1 MKITL
6 FYTGGTIGMVDTPQG
21 FMPDSCL
28 PEKIA
33 EHFSGSL
40 KDIEL
45 SFISS
50 EQAID
55 SSQISLQ
62 HWGQWI
68 EQIRQI
74 LPHTDAVIILHG
86 TDTMAYT
93 TALFRLVFADT
104 NKAIIFTG
112 SQKAWVEQHS
122 DAPDNLLSA
131 ISLIKQGF
139 SSVGLIFHQTLFDPA
154 DCRKVSTENNQAFS
168 SIWQTPLAQMKNNQW
183 QFFRQPEPL
192 VLPQKNI
199 QINPNLRIASIYP
212 TPAFAWENA
221 ASLLTDNTHAAI
233 ILAYGNGNLPNHQAF
248 LQQAKNFCENGKPLI
263 ILSQVWQSEVN
274 NRYASNHAI
283 TQIGAINGGKHTL
296 ENTLAKLIVGLSG
309 RLSTQE
315 IAAYFQAGCVKL

>member
-6 FYTGGTIGMVDTPQG
+6 FYTGGTIGMLDTPQG
-21 FMPDSCL
+21 FMPDNAL
-28 PEKIA
+28 PKKIQQ
-33 EHFSGSL
+33 HFSGSL

-55 SSQISLQ
+55 SSCISLQ

-93 TALFRLVFADT
+93 AALFRLVFADT

-112 SQKAWVEQHS
+112 SQKAWVEKNS

-131 ISLIKQGF
+131 ISLIQKGF
-139 SSVGLIFHQTLFDPA
+139 SGVGLVFSRTLFDPA
-154 DCRKVSTENNQAFS
+154 DCRKISTENNQAFS

-183 QFFRQPEPL
+183 QFFRQPEKIIVP
-192 VLPQKNI
+192 KI
-199 QINPNLRIASIYP
+199 TTINPQLNIAVIHPVP
-212 TPAFAWENA
+212 TCPLELPNH
-221 ASLLTDNTHAAI
+221 LDAAI

-248 LQQAKNFCENGKPLI
+248 LQQAKNFCQSGKPLI
-263 ILSQVWQSEVN
+263 ILSQVWQGKVN
-274 NRYASNHAI
+274 QRYGANAAL
-283 TQIGAINGGKHTL
+283 TKIGAINGGKHTI
-296 ENTLAKLIVGLSG
+296 ENTLAKLIVGLSVK
-309 RLSTQE
+309 LSPQDML
-315 IAAYFQAGCVKL
+315 AYFQTQ

>member
-21 FMPDSCL
+21 FVPDSGL

-55 SSQISLQ
+55 SSCISLQ

-93 TALFRLVFADT
+93 AALFRLVFANT

-139 SSVGLIFHQTLFDPA
+139 SSVGLVFHQTLFDPT

-183 QFFRQPEPL
+183 QFFRQPEKIIVP
-192 VLPQKNI
+192 KI
-199 QINPNLRIASIYP
+199 TTINPQLNIAVIHPVP
-212 TPAFAWENA
+212 TCPLELPDHAN
-221 ASLLTDNTHAAI
+221 AAI
-233 ILAYGNGNLPNHQAF
+233 ILAYGNGNLPDDKTF
-248 LQQAKNFCENGKPLI
+248 LQQAKNFCQSGKPLI
-263 ILSQVWQSEVN
+263 ILSQVWQGEVN

-296 ENTLAKLIVGLSG
+296 ENTLAKLIVGLSS

>member
-21 FMPDSCL
+21 FMPDSGL
-28 PEKIA
+28 PEKIKQ
-33 EHFSGSL
+33 HFSGSL

-93 TALFRLVFADT
+93 AALFRLVFADT

-112 SQKAWVEQHS
+112 SQKAWVERHS

-183 QFFRQPEPL
+183 HFFRQPEPP

-248 LQQAKNFCENGKPLI
+248 LQQAKNFCQSGKPLI
-263 ILSQVWQSEVN
+263 ILSQVWQGKVN
-274 NRYASNHAI
+274 QRYGANAAL
-283 TQIGAINGGKHTL
+283 TKIGAINGGKHTI
-296 ENTLAKLIVGLSG
+296 ENTLAKLIVGLSVK
-309 RLSTQE
+309 LSPQDML
-315 IAAYFQAGCVKL
+315 AYFQTQ

>member
-21 FMPDSCL
+21 FVPDSGL

-55 SSQISLQ
+55 SSCISLQ

-93 TALFRLVFADT
+93 AALFRLVFADT

-112 SQKAWVEQHS
+112 SQKAWVEKNS

-131 ISLIKQGF
+131 ILLIQQGF
-139 SSVGLIFHQTLFDPA
+139 SGIGLVFHQTLFDPA

-183 QFFRQPEPL
+183 QFFRQPEPP

-212 TPAFAWENA
+212 TPAFAWQNT

-248 LQQAKNFCENGKPLI
+248 LQQAKNFRQSGKPLI
-263 ILSQVWQSEVN
+263 ILSQVWQGEVN
-274 NRYASNHAI
+274 QRYGANAALSK
-283 TQIGAINGGKHTL
+283 IGAINGGKHTI
-296 ENTLAKLIVGLSG
+296 ENTLAKLIVGLSVK
-309 RLSTQE
+309 LSPQDML
-315 IAAYFQAGCVKL
+315 AYFQTQ

>member
-6 FYTGGTIGMVDTPQG
+6 FYTGGTIGMLDTPQG
-21 FMPDSCL
+21 LMPDNRL

-68 EQIRQI
+68 EQIHQI

-93 TALFRLVFADT
+93 AALFRLVFADS

-112 SQKAWVEQHS
+112 SQKAWVEKNS

-131 ISLIKQGF
+131 ISLIQQGF
-139 SSVGLIFHQTLFDPA
+139 SSVGLVFHQTLFDPA
-154 DCRKVSTENNQAFS
+154 DCRKISTENNQAFS
-168 SIWQTPLAQMKNNQW
+168 SIWQTPLAQIKNNQW
-183 QFFRQPEPL
+183 HFFRLPEPP

-212 TPAFAWENA
+212 TPAFAWQNA

-248 LQQAKNFCENGKPLI
+248 LQQAKNFCQNGKPLI
-263 ILSQVWQSEVN
+263 ILSQVWQGEVN
-274 NRYASNHAI
+274 QRYGANAAL
-283 TQIGAINGGKHTL
+283 TKIGAINGGKHTI
-296 ENTLAKLIVGLSG
+296 ENTLAKLIVGLSVK
-309 RLSTQE
+309 LSPQDML
-315 IAAYFQAGCVKL
+315 AYFQTR

>member
-21 FMPDSCL
+21 FMPDLGL

-33 EHFSGSL
+33 KHFSGSL

-62 HWGQWI
+62 HWRQWI

-74 LPHTDAVIILHG
+74 LPHTDAVIVLHG
-86 TDTMAYT
+86 TDTMTYT
-93 TALFRLVFADT
+93 AALFRLVFYNT

-112 SQKAWVEQHS
+112 SQKAWIEKHS

-131 ISLIKQGF
+131 ISLIQQGF
-139 SSVGLIFHQTLFDPA
+139 FGVGLVFHQTLFDPA

-183 QFFRQPEPL
+183 HFFRLPEPP

-199 QINPNLRIASIYP
+199 QINPNLRIATIYP

-233 ILAYGNGNLPNHQAF
+233 ILAYGNGNLPDNQAF
-248 LQQAKNFCENGKPLI
+248 LQHAQNFCKNGKPLI
-263 ILSQVWQSEVN
+263 ILSQVWQGKVN
-274 NRYASNHAI
+274 QRYAANLPF
-283 TQIGAINGGKHTL
+283 TQIGAINGGKHTI
-296 ENTLAKLIVGLSG
+296 ENTLAKLIVALSGGLSK
-309 RLSTQE
+309 QE
-315 IAAYFQAGCVKL
+315 IAAYFQAA

>member
-1 MKITL
+1 MKKIAL
-6 FYTGGTIGMVDTPQG
+6 LYTGGTIGMIDTPQG
-21 FMPDSCL
+21 FVPDSGL

-93 TALFRLVFADT
+93 AALFRLVFHNT

-112 SQKAWVEQHS
+112 SQKAWVEKNS

-131 ISLIKQGF
+131 ISL
-139 SSVGLIFHQTLFDPA
+139 
-154 DCRKVSTENNQAFS
+154 
-168 SIWQTPLAQMKNNQW
+168 M
-183 QFFRQPEPL
+183 
-192 VLPQKNI
+192 NI
-199 QINPNLRIASIYP
+199 SR
-212 TPAFAWENA
+212 
-221 ASLLTDNTHAAI
+221 
-233 ILAYGNGNLPNHQAF
+233 
-248 LQQAKNFCENGKPLI
+248 
-263 ILSQVWQSEVN
+263 
-274 NRYASNHAI
+274 
-283 TQIGAINGGKHTL
+283 
-296 ENTLAKLIVGLSG
+296 
-309 RLSTQE
+309 
-315 IAAYFQAGCVKL
+315 

>member
-1 MKITL
+1 L
-6 FYTGGTIGMVDTPQG
+6 G
-21 FMPDSCL
+21 L
-28 PEKIA
+28 PKKIA
-33 EHFSGSL
+33 KHFSGSL

-55 SSQISLQ
+55 SSCISLQ

-74 LPHTDAVIILHG
+74 LPHTDAVIVLHG

-93 TALFRLVFADT
+93 AALFRLVFADT

-112 SQKAWVEQHS
+112 SQKAWVEKHS

-131 ISLIKQGF
+131 ISLIQQGF
-139 SSVGLIFHQTLFDPA
+139 SGIGLVFHQTLFDPA
-154 DCRKVSTENNQAFS
+154 DCRKISTENNQAFS

-183 QFFRQPEPL
+183 QFFRQPEPP

-199 QINPNLRIASIYP
+199 QINPNLRIATIYL
-212 TPAFAWENA
+212 TPALAWENA

-233 ILAYGNGNLPNHQAF
+233 ILAYGNGNLPDNQAF
-248 LQQAKNFCENGKPLI
+248 LQHAQNFCKNGKPLI
-263 ILSQVWQSEVN
+263 ILSQVWQGEVN
-274 NRYASNHAI
+274 QRYAANLPF
-283 TQIGAINGGKHTL
+283 TQIGAINGGKHTI
-296 ENTLAKLIVGLSG
+296 ENTLAKLVLGLSVK
-309 RLSTQE
+309 LSPQE
-315 IAAYFQAGCVKL
+315 MLNYFQTQ

>member
-21 FMPDSCL
+21 FMPDSGL

-62 HWGQWI
+62 HWGQWV

-93 TALFRLVFADT
+93 AALFRLVFADS

-154 DCRKVSTENNQAFS
+154 DCRKISTENNQAFS
-168 SIWQTPLAQMKNNQW
+168 SIWQTPLAQIKNNQW
-183 QFFRQPEPL
+183 HFFRQPEKIIVP
-192 VLPQKNI
+192 KI
-199 QINPNLRIASIYP
+199 TTINPQLNIAVIHPVP
-212 TPAFAWENA
+212 TFPLELPDHAN
-221 ASLLTDNTHAAI
+221 AAI
-233 ILAYGNGNLPNHQAF
+233 ILAYGNGNLPDDKAF
-248 LQQAKNFCENGKPLI
+248 LQQAKNFCQSSKPLI

-283 TQIGAINGGKHTL
+283 TQIGAINGGKHTI

>member
-21 FMPDSCL
+21 FVPDSGL

-74 LPHTDAVIILHG
+74 LPHTDAVIVLHG

-93 TALFRLVFADT
+93 AALFRLVFTDS

-112 SQKAWVEQHS
+112 SQKAWVEKNS

-131 ISLIKQGF
+131 ILLIQQGF
-139 SSVGLIFHQTLFDPA
+139 SGVGLVFHQTLFDPA

-183 QFFRQPEPL
+183 QFFRQPEKIIVP
-192 VLPQKNI
+192 KI
-199 QINPNLRIASIYP
+199 TTINPQLNIAVIHPVP
-212 TPAFAWENA
+212 TCPLELPNH
-221 ASLLTDNTHAAI
+221 LDAAI

-248 LQQAKNFCENGKPLI
+248 LQQAKNFCQSGKPLI
-263 ILSQVWQSEVN
+263 ILSQVWQGKVN
-274 NRYASNHAI
+274 QRYGANAAL
-283 TQIGAINGGKHTL
+283 TKIGAINGGKHTI
-296 ENTLAKLIVGLSG
+296 ENTLAKLIVGLSVK
-309 RLSTQE
+309 LSPQDML
-315 IAAYFQAGCVKL
+315 AYFQTQ

>member
-21 FMPDSCL
+21 FVPDSGL

-55 SSQISLQ
+55 SSCISLQ

-93 TALFRLVFADT
+93 AALFRLVFANT

-139 SSVGLIFHQTLFDPA
+139 SSVGLVFHQTLFDPT

-168 SIWQTPLAQMKNNQW
+168 SIWQTPMAQMKNNQW
-183 QFFRQPEPL
+183 QFFRQPEKIIVP
-192 VLPQKNI
+192 KI
-199 QINPNLRIASIYP
+199 TTINPQLNIAVIHPVP
-212 TPAFAWENA
+212 TCPLELPDHAN
-221 ASLLTDNTHAAI
+221 AAI
-233 ILAYGNGNLPNHQAF
+233 ILAYGNGNLPDDKTF
-248 LQQAKNFCENGKPLI
+248 LQQAKNFCQSGKPLI
-263 ILSQVWQSEVN
+263 ILSQVWQGEVN

-296 ENTLAKLIVGLSG
+296 ENTLAKLIVGLSS

>member
-21 FMPDSCL
+21 FVPDSGL

-55 SSQISLQ
+55 SSCISLQ

-93 TALFRLVFADT
+93 AALFRLVFADT

-131 ISLIKQGF
+131 ISLIQKGF
-139 SSVGLIFHQTLFDPA
+139 SGVSLVFSRTLFDPA
-154 DCRKVSTENNQAFS
+154 DCRKISTENNQAFS

-183 QFFRQPEPL
+183 QYFRQPEKIIVP
-192 VLPQKNI
+192 KI
-199 QINPNLRIASIYP
+199 TTINPQLNIAVIHPVP
-212 TPAFAWENA
+212 TFPLELPNHAN
-221 ASLLTDNTHAAI
+221 AAI
-233 ILAYGNGNLPNHQAF
+233 ILAYGNGNLPDDKAF
-248 LQQAKNFCENGKPLI
+248 LQQAKNFCQSGKPLI

>member
-6 FYTGGTIGMVDTPQG
+6 FYTGGTIGMLDTPQG
-21 FMPDSCL
+21 FVPDSGL

-55 SSQISLQ
+55 SSQITP
-62 HWGQWI
+62 HIWAEWI
-68 EQIRQI
+68 EQTKD
-74 LPHTDAVIILHG
+74 LLKNADAVIILHG

-93 TALFRLVFADT
+93 AALFRLVFADT

-168 SIWQTPLAQMKNNQW
+168 SIWQTPLAQMKNHQW
-183 QFFRQPEPL
+183 QFFRQPEKIIVP
-192 VLPQKNI
+192 KI
-199 QINPNLRIASIYP
+199 TTINPQLNIAVIHPVP
-212 TPAFAWENA
+212 TFPLELSDHAN
-221 ASLLTDNTHAAI
+221 AAI

-248 LQQAKNFCENGKPLI
+248 LQQAKNFCQNGKPLI
-263 ILSQVWQSEVN
+263 ILSQVWQGEVN
-274 NRYASNHAI
+274 QRYGANAAL
-283 TQIGAINGGKHTL
+283 TKIGAINGGKHTL

>member
-21 FMPDSCL
+21 FVPDSGL

-55 SSQISLQ
+55 SSCISLQ

-74 LPHTDAVIILHG
+74 LPHTDAVIVLHG

-93 TALFRLVFADT
+93 AALFRLVFAAT

-112 SQKAWVEQHS
+112 SQKAWVEKNS

-131 ISLIKQGF
+131 ILLIQQGF
-139 SSVGLIFHQTLFDPA
+139 SSVGLVFHQTLFDPA
-154 DCRKVSTENNQAFS
+154 DCRKISTENVQAFAN
-168 SIWQTPLAQMKNNQW
+168 IWQTPLAQMKNNQW
-183 QFFRQPEPL
+183 HFFRLPEPP

-212 TPAFAWENA
+212 TPAFAWQNT

-233 ILAYGNGNLPNHQAF
+233 ILAYGNGNLPDDKAF
-248 LQQAKNFCENGKPLI
+248 LQQAKNFCQNGKPLI
-263 ILSQVWQSEVN
+263 ILSQVWQGKVN
-274 NRYASNHAI
+274 QRYGANAAL
-283 TQIGAINGGKHTL
+283 TKIGAINGGKHTI

-309 RLSTQE
+309 GLSTQE
-315 IAAYFQAGCVKL
+315 IAAYFQAA